1 MECRGGV
8 AGSAVEKLGQSLLVV
23 ALCAGPAAQAQV
35 YAGQSDDG
43 TLVLSNFRSASAD
56 ELLIAA
62 PESPAPPAPP
72 QAAQAPATAARR
84 DPDRFASLIERV
96 ARDTDVSPRLL
107 HAVIAVESGFDVRAT
122 SGKGALG
129 LMQLMPQTAKRFGV
143 SDPFDPA
150 QNVAG
155 GAAYL
160 KFLLG
165 LFNDDVSLALAAYNA
180 GEGAVIK
187 AGYRIPPYAETRAY
201 VPRVLAHLRRASPLY

>member
-1 MECRGGV
+1 M
-8 AGSAVEKLGQSLLVV
+8 EKLGRSLLVV
-23 ALCAGPAAQAQV
+23 ALCAGPAAHAQV
-35 YAGQSDDG
+35 YAGRGDDG
-43 TLVLSNFRSASAD
+43 VVVLSNFRSESAD

-62 PESPAPPAPP
+62 PEPMQPPQPPQPPAAAQSPAVPVS
-72 QAAQAPATAARR
+72 ARR
-84 DPDRFASLIERV
+84 DSDRFADLIQRV
-96 ARDTDVSPRLL
+96 ARETDLSPQLL
-107 HAVIAVESGFDVRAT
+107 HAVIAVESGYDVRAA
-122 SGKGALG
+122 SDKGALG

-143 SDPFDPA
+143 ADPLDPA

-165 LFNDDVSLALAAYNA
+165 RFNNDVSLALAAYNA

-201 VPRVLAHLRRASPLY
+201 VPRVLARLRRPSTLY